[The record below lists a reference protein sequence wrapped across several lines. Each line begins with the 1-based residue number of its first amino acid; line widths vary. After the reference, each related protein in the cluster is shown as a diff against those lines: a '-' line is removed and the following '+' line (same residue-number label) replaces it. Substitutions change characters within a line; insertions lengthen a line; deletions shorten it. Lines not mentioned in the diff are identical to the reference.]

1 MPNNIHHPIEHICLN
16 LDRSSNPLHQS
27 SLRMPPHLH
36 PRSSATTTLFAS
48 TLAASFII
56 VGIPHIFPCPAPRKG
71 YLDADGKTVR
81 RRPRRSQSGEGEVGD
96 KVEGHDGGIGTADA
110 QLGLGRE
117 LKTLLASTTL
127 TSDSSLAKR
136 DSAKGDR
143 GGGREEEDARALFRE
158 MEEEEEAMERE
169 RRECPVPKPRGK
181 IGELLGFGTD
191 RTRQRR
197 EERR

>member
-1 MPNNIHHPIEHICLN
+1 
-16 LDRSSNPLHQS
+16 
-27 SLRMPPHLH
+27 MPPHLH

-56 VGIPHIFPCPAPRKG
+56 VGVPHIFPCPAPRKS
-71 YLDADGKTVR
+71 YLDSEGNPVRTR
-81 RRPRRSQSGEGEVGD
+81 RRRRDSGGGESDDKAEGR
-96 KVEGHDGGIGTADA
+96 DGRNGTADA
-110 QLGLGRE
+110 QLGHGQA

-127 TSDSSLAKR
+127 TSDSSSVERNSVK
-136 DSAKGDR
+136 
-143 GGGREEEDARALFRE
+143 GGRGRGSEEAEARALFRE

-191 RTRQRR
+191 RKAQTR
-197 EERR
+197 EKER